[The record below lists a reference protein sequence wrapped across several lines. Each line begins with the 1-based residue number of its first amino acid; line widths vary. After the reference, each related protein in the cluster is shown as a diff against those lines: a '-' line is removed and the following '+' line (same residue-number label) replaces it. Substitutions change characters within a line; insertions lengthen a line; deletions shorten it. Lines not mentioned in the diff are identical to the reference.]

1 MIIIKVLITI
11 TTATTTIMIIII
23 IIIIIILI
31 IITNRYSKLTRSSY
45 RYYFPYCFFPLNKM
59 LFNSVFVCIDIVCC
73 FQEIRQFI
81 NTRCHIW
88 TNFLSLID
96 FPQCLAWFKKELLV
110 VALFWSTSLNTSF
123 IYRELK
129 KLKNLKITELIH
141 CLNRS
146 FMGSQFIF
154 SNLDKP
160 IWPTTK

>member
-23 IIIIIILI
+23 TIILI

-59 LFNSVFVCIDIVCC
+59 LFNSVFVRIDIVCC

-88 TNFLSLID
+88 TNFLSVID
-96 FPQCLAWFKKELLV
+96 FPQCLAWFKERSPSSGSVLINQFKYIIHIQRTEE
-110 VALFWSTSLNTSF
+110 
-123 IYRELK
+123 IE
-129 KLKNLKITELIH
+129 KLKDYWANTLFESVIY
-141 CLNRS
+141 
-146 FMGSQFIF
+146 G
-154 SNLDKP
+154 
-160 IWPTTK
+160 